1 MASSLS
7 LLLLICT
14 VNMYSEAQVV
24 RIMKVANLT
33 NMVVTSTFAA
43 NQIDLNA
50 SMSELFFVCHKCVV
64 LRIFYTSVRYI
75 SDSTSVRLIS
85 IVEFVV
91 GLQRSIRRR
100 LAAMY
105 V

>member
-50 SMSELFFVCHKCVV
+50 SMSELF
-64 LRIFYTSVRYI
+64 
-75 SDSTSVRLIS
+75 
-85 IVEFVV
+85 
-91 GLQRSIRRR
+91 
-100 LAAMY
+100 
-105 V
+105 